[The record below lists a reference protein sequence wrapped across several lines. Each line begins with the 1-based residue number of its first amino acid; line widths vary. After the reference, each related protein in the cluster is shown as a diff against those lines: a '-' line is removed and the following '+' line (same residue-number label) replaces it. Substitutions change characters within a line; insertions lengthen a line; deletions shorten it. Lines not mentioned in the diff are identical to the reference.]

1 MTDVSVTQAP
11 ITQAPTTPSRVPIR
25 GGFWLRTAAMLIKE
39 FIQLRRDRVSFAMII
54 MIPLVQLMLFG
65 YAINTNP
72 RHLPTAVMLQEDS
85 DLGRSILE
93 ALENTEYFEVTHKVT
108 NEAEF
113 DRLLAS
119 GSVLFAIEIPANFER
134 AVRRGDRP
142 ALLVAADA
150 TDPVAAGSAMSA
162 LGQLVSTA
170 LQHDRDVPDA
180 GPAAFE
186 IRTHAR
192 YNPAGTTALNIVPGL
207 VGTILTMT
215 MLIFTALSVTR
226 EIERGTMESLLAMP
240 ITPIEIMLGK
250 IVPYIMVGFVQA
262 SLIIGIG
269 IALFGVPLVG
279 NLALLAALS
288 TLFISTNL
296 AIGYT
301 FSTLAQNQ
309 LQAMQMS
316 MMFFLPNI
324 LLSGFMFPFAGMPRW
339 AQWIGETL
347 PLTHYLRIVRA
358 IMLKGSTLADLQF
371 DTLALTG
378 LMLIAMTVAVTR
390 FRRTLD

>member
-1 MTDVSVTQAP
+1 M
-11 ITQAPTTPSRVPIR
+11 
-25 GGFWLRTAAMLIKE
+25 
-39 FIQLRRDRVSFAMII
+39 
-54 MIPLVQLMLFG
+54 QLMLFG

-72 RHLPTAVMLQEDS
+72 RHLPTAVLLQEQS
-85 DLGRSILE
+85 DLGRSILK
-93 ALENTEYFEVTHKVT
+93 ALENTEYFEITHEVKD
-108 NEAEF
+108 EKEF
-113 DRLLAS
+113 DHLLAS

-134 AVRRGDRP
+134 AVRRGERP

-150 TDPVAAGSAMSA
+150 TDPVAAGSALAA
-162 LGQLVSTA
+162 LSQLITTA
-170 LQHDRDVPDA
+170 LAHDRGVPDS
-180 GPAAFE
+180 GQAAFE
-186 IRTHAR
+186 IRAHAR

-250 IVPYIMVGFVQA
+250 IIPYIMVGFIQA

-269 IALFGVPLVG
+269 IALFGVPMIG
-279 NLALLAALS
+279 NLGLLAALS
-288 TLFISTNL
+288 TLFITTNL
-296 AIGYT
+296 SIGYT

-324 LLSGFMFPFAGMPRW
+324 LLSGFMFPFAGMPLW
-339 AQWIGETL
+339 AQWIGEAL
-347 PLTHYLRIVRA
+347 PLTHYLRIVRS
-358 IMLKGSTLADLQF
+358 IMLKGSTLPDLQV
-371 DTLALTG
+371 DTLMLAG
-378 LMLIAMTVAVTR
+378 LMLIAMIIAVRR

>member
-1 MTDVSVTQAP
+1 MTVARVTAASRPVAAAP
-11 ITQAPTTPSRVPIR
+11 AA
-25 GGFWLRTAAMLIKE
+25 GGFWRRTGAMLIKE
-39 FIQLRRDRVSFAMII
+39 FIQLRRDRISFAMIV
-54 MIPLVQLMLFG
+54 MIPLMQLLLFG

-72 RHLPTAVMLQEDS
+72 RHLPTAVLLQEQS
-85 DLGRSILE
+85 DLGRSILQ
-93 ALENTEYFEVTHKVT
+93 AIVNTDYFEVTRYLRD
-108 NEAEF
+108 EAEF
-113 DRLLAS
+113 DKVLAS

-142 ALLVAADA
+142 AILVAADA
-150 TDPVAAGSAMSA
+150 TDPVASSSAMAA
-162 LGQLVSTA
+162 LSQLVETA
-170 LQHDRDVPDA
+170 LQHDRGLPDQGA
-180 GPAAFE
+180 SAFE
-186 IRTHAR
+186 IRTHPR

-250 IVPYIMVGFVQA
+250 IVPYIIVGFVQA

-269 IALFGVPLVG
+269 VALFAVPVVG
-279 NLALLAALS
+279 NLVLLAVLS
-288 TLFISTNL
+288 TLFITANL
-296 AIGYT
+296 SIGYT

-324 LLSGFMFPFAGMPRW
+324 LLSGFLFPFAGMPLW
-339 AQWIGETL
+339 ARWIGEAL
-347 PLTHYLRIVRA
+347 PLTHYLRIVRS

-371 DTLALTG
+371 DTLALAG
-378 LMLIAMTVAVTR
+378 LTLVAMTVAVTR